1 MFIFNA
7 ARAWR
12 LPVALGLFLSVLVG
26 MLFYASIGIYRRA
39 RRRHAEREKEL
50 LPQGSI
56 SMLLRIAEP
65 VAGERHL
72 VRIGG
77 ALYALE
83 DLEAPAEMAAD
94 VVHER
99 IITGEAVLHI

>member
-1 MFIFNA
+1 MFVFNT

-12 LPVALGLFLSVLVG
+12 LPVALGLFFSVLVG
-26 MLFYASIGIYRRA
+26 MLFYVGIGIYRRA

-72 VRIGG
+72 ARTGG
-77 ALYALE
+77 TLYALE
-83 DLEAPAEMAAD
+83 DL
-94 VVHER
+94 
-99 IITGEAVLHI
+99 